1 MGTFLGVFQQIPL
14 LFDLGAVFVRQLC
27 ELCHSLSKAVNT
39 ELQRQWASWY
49 PFLLLHM
56 SL

>member
-1 MGTFLGVFQQIPL
+1 MGTFLGVFQQMPL

-27 ELCHSLSKAVNT
+27 ELCHSLSKAVST

-49 PFLLLHM
+49 LFLLLRM